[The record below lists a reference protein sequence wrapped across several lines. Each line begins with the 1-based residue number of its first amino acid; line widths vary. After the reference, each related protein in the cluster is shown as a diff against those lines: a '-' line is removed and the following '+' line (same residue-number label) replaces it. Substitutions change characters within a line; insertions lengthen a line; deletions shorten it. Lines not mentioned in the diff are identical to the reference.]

1 MKRDRVD
8 GTKRAYALWFSYIL
22 SASRELGSDKT
33 VDLIA
38 KVANRRGRADG
49 AELKEKLGIRG
60 DDLNS
65 TLKVYEKFLSDS
77 GAEVKTLCA
86 EETKA
91 IIKIDC
97 CPIFE
102 GFRSAGMTCDWLTET
117 MCKTLTLP
125 LLQAIVNEVNP
136 SLKIRIRKYRSS
148 PEDFCLEEL
157 SS

>member
-1 MKRDRVD
+1 MERDRVD

-33 VDLIA
+33 VELIA
-38 KVANRRGRADG
+38 KVANKRGRADG
-49 AELKEKLGIRG
+49 AELKEKLGIKNS
-60 DDLNS
+60 DLNS
-65 TLKVYEKFLSDS
+65 ALKVYEKFMSDS
-77 GAEVKTLCA
+77 GAEVKTLSA
-86 EETKA
+86 EETRA
-91 IIKIDC
+91 IIRVGS

-102 GFRSAGMTCDWLTET
+102 GFLSAGMTCDWLTET

-136 SLKIRIRKYRSS
+136 SLRLRIRKFRGS

-157 SS
+157 YS

>member
-1 MKRDRVD
+1 LERDRVD

-22 SASRELGSDKT
+22 SASRDLGSDKT
-33 VDLIA
+33 VELIA

-49 AELKEKLGIRG
+49 AELKEKLGIRNN
-60 DDLNS
+60 DLNS
-65 TLKVYEKFLSDS
+65 ALKVYAKFMSDS
-77 GAEVKTLCA
+77 GAEVKILCA
-86 EETKA
+86 EDTKA
-91 IIKIDC
+91 IMKIDS

-136 SLKIRIRKYRSS
+136 NLRIKIQKYRSS